1 MTVGQTIYNQIG
13 QRAFAMM
20 GAKTVVTMPNG
31 LHWKVGKNSKKV
43 THVMVTLDPSDTYTV
58 GFYRQ
63 SRGDL
68 KQLKN
73 VEGVYV
79 DMLHETIQNNTGLY
93 LSL

>member
-1 MTVGQTIYNQIG
+1 
-13 QRAFAMM
+13 MM
-20 GAKTVVTMPNG
+20 GAKTIVTMPNG
-31 LHWKVGKNSKKV
+31 IHWKVGKNSKSV

-73 VEGVYV
+73 VEGVYI